1 MFEKQLW
8 HTQKELISM
17 HGPSNPENTK
27 QTTNTS
33 RRYLRAFLL
42 RMIWVVFAVNFDDD
56 MPWMDVMKTSL
67 GNNIENTKIWP
78 ITGSIATIETS
89 TLVVMGANE
98 IKKKQ

>member
-1 MFEKQLW
+1 
-8 HTQKELISM
+8 
-17 HGPSNPENTK
+17 
-27 QTTNTS
+27 
-33 RRYLRAFLL
+33 
-42 RMIWVVFAVNFDDD
+42 
-56 MPWMDVMKTSL
+56 MKTSL